1 MAAKDGDSLCGKCG
15 EEVEEKGLQCDA
27 CGKWV
32 HCKCAD
38 MHDQLYKAIGKF
50 KCSGIRW
57 FCGSCGEAVGK
68 FLGGLGGLGERQDK
82 MEAEMVEI
90 RKELEGMKKEIGK
103 EQLNFSGALKKNLT
117 QEEIDRDKGKPETVS
132 GRAAERDFQMQ
143 VTEAMERDKRR
154 KNIMIMGV
162 PEQDEEKTKEFV
174 KVLLDDLLKEEV
186 EHTVI
191 GRVGRVDG
199 AKVRPVR
206 ISIEKADMK
215 RNILKHASLLK
226 AETKYEKV
234 YVSPDL
240 TRIQQE
246 EDKKL
251 RDMVKEYR
259 RQGMTGVKISRGEVV
274 REEDSGRVVLFSQT
288 K

>member
-1 MAAKDGDSLCGKCG
+1 VVGQRRGTR
-15 EEVEEKGLQCDA
+15 
-27 CGKWV
+27 
-32 HCKCAD
+32 CKITC
-38 MHDQLYKAIGKF
+38 I
-50 KCSGIRW
+50 
-57 FCGSCGEAVGK
+57 
-68 FLGGLGGLGERQDK
+68 
-82 MEAEMVEI
+82 
-90 RKELEGMKKEIGK
+90 
-103 EQLNFSGALKKNLT
+103 
-117 QEEIDRDKGKPETVS
+117 
-132 GRAAERDFQMQ
+132 FQMQ

-186 EHTVI
+186 EHTVV

-206 ISIEKADMK
+206 IIIEKADMK
-215 RNILKHASLLK
+215 RNILKHASMLK
-226 AETKYEKV
+226 AEPKYEKV

-240 TRIQQE
+240 TRMQQE

-251 RDMVKEYR
+251 RDKVKEYR